1 MLSWLQC
8 KNAVL
13 YWKSDSYADKGEGMV
28 MIGLLDEEFK
38 GSEKRKNISGLFF
51 PDDIGNPPFT

>member
-1 MLSWLQC
+1 
-8 KNAVL
+8 
-13 YWKSDSYADKGEGMV
+13 MV

-51 PDDIGNPPFT
+51 PDDIGNPPFTWTGIKLDAFIHPGMIYGIQ